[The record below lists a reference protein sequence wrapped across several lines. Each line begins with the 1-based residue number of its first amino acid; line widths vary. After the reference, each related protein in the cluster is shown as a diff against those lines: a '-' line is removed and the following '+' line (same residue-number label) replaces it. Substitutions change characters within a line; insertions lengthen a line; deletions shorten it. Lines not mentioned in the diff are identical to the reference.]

1 MRPPPNLATDSQY
14 LGDISAI
21 HSSQDHIIM
30 RPPPNLAT
38 DTTPAAFAFY
48 YMTYK

>member
-1 MRPPPNLATDSQY
+1 
-14 LGDISAI
+14 
-21 HSSQDHIIM
+21 M

-48 YMTYK
+48 YMTYKYALIVRKRRMNLQ